1 MKKKSFIIIT
11 AINIAALLFVLFSY
25 YIKKHTGYALYNF
38 AILFFMVAFLLY
50 SLILAFSFRKLFCYV
65 EQALACLLIFLMVKF
80 NLPDR
85 FALLIEIPRFEKK
98 IEVLKKTGV
107 NDCGA
112 EIIDGCI
119 LFDWEPGF
127 LDWQMVLV
135 YDEQDSLQNVMEEK
149 KYVQEGRFYVLYKAK
164 KCFYMCAANR

>member
-1 MKKKSFIIIT
+1 
-11 AINIAALLFVLFSY
+11 
-25 YIKKHTGYALYNF
+25 
-38 AILFFMVAFLLY
+38 MV
-50 SLILAFSFRKLFCYV
+50 V
-65 EQALACLLIFLMVKF
+65 DD
-80 NLPDR
+80 LPDR
-85 FALLIEIPRFEKK
+85 FALLIEIPKFEKK

-112 EIIDGCI
+112 EITDGYI
-119 LFDWEPGF
+119 MFDWEPGF

-135 YDEQDSLQNVMEEK
+135 YDEQDSLQDVMDEK

>member
-1 MKKKSFIIIT
+1 
-11 AINIAALLFVLFSY
+11 
-25 YIKKHTGYALYNF
+25 
-38 AILFFMVAFLLY
+38 
-50 SLILAFSFRKLFCYV
+50 
-65 EQALACLLIFLMVKF
+65 MVKF

-85 FALLIEIPRFEKK
+85 FALQIEIPKFEKK
-98 IEVLKKTGV
+98 IEALKKTGV

-135 YDEQDSLQNVMEEK
+135 YDEQDSLQNVMDEK

>member
-38 AILFFMVAFLLY
+38 AILFF
-50 SLILAFSFRKLFCYV
+50 
-65 EQALACLLIFLMVKF
+65 
-80 NLPDR
+80 
-85 FALLIEIPRFEKK
+85 
-98 IEVLKKTGV
+98 
-107 NDCGA
+107 
-112 EIIDGCI
+112 
-119 LFDWEPGF
+119 

-135 YDEQDSLQNVMEEK
+135 YDEQGSLQNVMDEK